1 MLSFKDITFLEKNK
15 KARDTQGLF
24 VAEGRKL
31 FLEAPPDRIVQ
42 VLMTKRFAAEHPDIG
57 ERIPAHADVVADIDE
72 ARFYSLSDAKTPQ
85 GILTV
90 MKKMEWP
97 AELLLPAPCA
107 GAGKPCAGAG
117 KPGTGTGATAQGR
130 RADAAMQGQRAG
142 AEAGTPGAYAG
153 AGTRLGQAGED
164 GTLPGNGLEYP
175 LYVILEN
182 LQDPGNAGTI
192 IRTGEAAGVTAVF
205 LTEGSVDLYSPKTI
219 RSTMGAIFRVPH
231 FYVPTGAAI
240 ADELLIRG
248 VRVYAAHLRGRTSY
262 TDCDYRR
269 GSAFVIGNE
278 SRGISDEL
286 AEKCSTLIRIPM
298 YGRVESLNAAMAAG
312 ILMYEAVRQRRAL

>member
-97 AELLLPAPCA
+97 AELLLPQITDE
-107 GAGKPCAGAG
+107 GK
-117 KPGTGTGATAQGR
+117 R
-130 RADAAMQGQRAG
+130 H
-142 AEAGTPGAYAG
+142 E
-153 AGTRLGQAGED
+153 QAGED

-175 LYVILEN
+175 LYAILEN